1 MLCIQSTAVWKHPL
15 TDLPNF
21 EEEESMQGAYD
32 VLFDKEEY
40 QCVTVEVRIVM
51 LSHQCFT
58 INRAA
63 NRGVLSCYLITASQ
77 SIEQLTVAYCHA
89 ISSMLHNQ
97 CHESRCYLIDVSLA
111 C

>member
-15 TDLPNF
+15 TALPDF

-51 LSHQCFT
+51 
-58 INRAA
+58 RAD
-63 NRGVLSCYLITASQ
+63 
-77 SIEQLTVAYCHA
+77 A

-97 CHESRCYLIDVSLA
+97 SSS
-111 C
+111 